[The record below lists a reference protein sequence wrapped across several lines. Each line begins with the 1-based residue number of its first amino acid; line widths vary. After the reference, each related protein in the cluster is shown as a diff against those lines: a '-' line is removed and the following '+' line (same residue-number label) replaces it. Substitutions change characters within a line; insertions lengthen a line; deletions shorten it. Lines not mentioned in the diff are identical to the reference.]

1 MVRIQLGLYHLALGY
16 RQQAI
21 DALQKALTINTD
33 DIPATVHLSRIYVTP
48 SRSSHQRQQ
57 QPLPLPQNIA
67 SDQFLP
73 SAAKSK
79 PKPPN
84 SMSTALNVQDP
95 DRDNVDLAAG
105 PLSHLTQGKGWDV
118 PEAWYFLAK
127 AYGVQGRKE
136 KETEA
141 LETALRL
148 SEGRGVREFQSVIGW
163 CI

>member
-105 PLSHLTQGKGWDV
+105 LLSHLTDGTYLKRGTFWRRHM
-118 PEAWYFLAK
+118 ECREEK
-127 AYGVQGRKE
+127 RKRQKHWRLHYVYL
-136 KETEA
+136 KEE
-141 LETALRL
+141 
-148 SEGRGVREFQSVIGW
+148 V
-163 CI
+163 

>member
-1 MVRIQLGLYHLALGY
+1 MYNLALGY
-16 RQQAI
+16 RQQAV

-33 DIPATVHLSRIYVTP
+33 DISATVHLSRIYVTP
-48 SRSSHQRQQ
+48 PSPSRSSHQRQQ
-57 QPLPLPQNIA
+57 PSPLSENIVN
-67 SDQFLP
+67 DQFLP
-73 SAAKSK
+73 SASESK
-79 PKPPN
+79 PNPPN
-84 SMSTALNVQDP
+84 SMPAALDVQDT
-95 DRDNVDLAAG
+95 DRGDIDLAAG
-105 PLSHLTQGKGWDV
+105 LLSHLTQGKGWDV

>member
-1 MVRIQLGLYHLALGY
+1 LYHLALGY

-105 PLSHLTQGKGWDV
+105 LLSHLTDGTYLKRGTFWRRHM
-118 PEAWYFLAK
+118 ECREEK
-127 AYGVQGRKE
+127 RKRQKHWRLHYVYL
-136 KETEA
+136 KEE
-141 LETALRL
+141 
-148 SEGRGVREFQSVIGW
+148 V
-163 CI
+163 